1 MRRGT
6 CAMSPWEGD
15 VHSDEGRTRRSRDRA
30 AQAYAFLLDAAGDHW
45 RDMVLIGG
53 LVPDTLVDTEE
64 PHQGTLDVDVLLPL
78 ALQYDRDDEDFAW
91 LESALVDAG
100 FVRTHENTGW
110 RWVNDVDGFP
120 VIVEFLVDVPDAQGQ
135 EIPLP
140 GADRLGAMNVAG
152 PGPALHDARVVQF
165 AGREAKVAGIGG
177 TWLRRPLPSSVE
189 DEAKICTTSPTSWS
203 TAVGRCGNSQRRSQ
217 RRRSPVPCG
226 AGIRATMCEPRSEPA
241 RGRTRWVLVRTLP
254 KRCQPARKSRSMISR
269 RMLRQPR
276 PRSRQPSRLGSLLRE
291 RDSDGRSAS
300 RPRPSRR
307 VHSAA
312 PGDPAEAFRRHP
324 QRTGG
329 SGSVRKPM
337 ILCVPSQNGLSV
349 DLPQRQRA
357 TVRRSWGIV
366 SPSGPVMR
374 KFPRTRNGPFG

>member
-110 RWVNDVDGFP
+110 RWVNDVDGYP

-177 TWLRRPLPSSVE
+177 YLA
-189 DEAKICTTSPTSWS
+189 AKAAAI
-203 TAVGRCGNSQRRSQ
+203 VGRGRGKDLYDFAYVLVNS
-217 RRRSPVPCG
+217 
-226 AGIRATMCEPRSEPA
+226 
-241 RGRTRWVLVRTLP
+241 GRTVRELAEAVAAATEPSPLWSRDP
-254 KRCQPARKSRSMISR
+254 RHDVRAALRACSGADSVGARTYAAEAVSA
-269 RMLRQPR
+269 
-276 PRSRQPSRLGSLLRE
+276 GSEEPFHDLA
-291 RDSDGRSAS
+291 SDAAAAAAS
-300 RPRPSRR
+300 F
-307 VHSAA
+307 SAA
-312 PGDPAEAFRRHP
+312 LEARFPPA
-324 QRTGG
+324 
-329 SGSVRKPM
+329 
-337 ILCVPSQNGLSV
+337 
-349 DLPQRQRA
+349 
-357 TVRRSWGIV
+357 
-366 SPSGPVMR
+366 
-374 KFPRTRNGPFG
+374 